1 MFDQFEIDILYD
13 VSAGCQRRC
22 DDCVISMSSP
32 MVNTKTNQF
41 SSLLDQTSDMFFLG
55 NCWLGPTDIFAS
67 NQSISYAD
75 PEVVKIAKK
84 FKTLTLSTSLLGRDQ
99 DIEFHAQQIAAYYP
113 DSQIKLAIPVNLKLV
128 DNEKYRL
135 HIWNKINLF
144 EKAMGR
150 PLGTERRK
158 VYFIGNLPTAEDS
171 IDPNIFQK
179 FIDDWGVQL
188 DIAIGNGRS
197 GIEQLRPVFD
207 RAKDFFLNRINQTNN
222 FPAALLREG
231 RGVDLL
237 FRNGDLYF
245 LPFFNERIAV
255 LDQTFKLF
263 KNGVWTVDQLI
274 ADINDLMMQ
283 SLQHSEQLTQ
293 CKSCTYNSR
302 CSLFLLP
309 LIQRELNIDTCLQ
322 PQALLELNG
331 THHQAH

>member
-13 VSAGCQRRC
+13 IAAGCQRRC

-32 MVNTKTNQF
+32 MANNKTQQF
-41 SSLLDQTSDMFFLG
+41 SNLLDQTSDMFFLG

-67 NQSISYAD
+67 NQSISYID
-75 PEVVKIAKK
+75 PDVVNIATK
-84 FKTLTLSTSLLGRDQ
+84 FKSVILSTSLLGKEE
-99 DIEFHAQQIAAYYP
+99 DIEFHAYQVAKHYP
-113 DSQIKLAIPVNLKLV
+113 DVHIKLAIPVNLKLV
-128 DNEKYRL
+128 DNEKYRT
-135 HIWNKINLF
+135 HIWSRIDLF
-144 EKAMGR
+144 EKALGR

-158 VYFIGNLPTAEDS
+158 VYFIGNLPTAEDTV
-171 IDPNIFQK
+171 DPDIFQK

-207 RAKDFFLNRINQTNN
+207 RAKDFFLNRINNANN

-231 RGVDLL
+231 RGIDLL

-255 LDQTFKLF
+255 LDQNFKLF
-263 KNGVWTVDQLI
+263 KNGVWTMDQLM
-274 ADINDLMMQ
+274 ADINNLMME
-283 SLQHSEQLTQ
+283 SLNHSEKLTQ

-331 THHQAH
+331 THYQAH